1 MSEDTL
7 DDFDTV
13 SRKNIHPDRVNSQR
27 IRRRRD
33 TIDETKWNEFYVP
46 DGFIITDIRNFR
58 QREIAWL
65 RARLRDEICFIIY

>member
-33 TIDETKWNEFYVP
+33 TIDETK
-46 DGFIITDIRNFR
+46 
-58 QREIAWL
+58 
-65 RARLRDEICFIIY
+65 